1 MATSQKIKVVC
12 RIRRKAEDEEDSTEN
27 GYTFP
32 DDKSLLHTSSGKV
45 YTFDKLFG
53 ANASQLEVY
62 NDVAKPIV
70 TGVFNGFN
78 GTILAY
84 GQTSSGKT
92 YTMEGDVTN
101 EEKYGIIPRVAQDI
115 FNRTE
120 SLQNSKYEIKISFY
134 EIYLEK
140 IRDLFNDSQ
149 KANLKVYDD
158 KKSLPFIVGG
168 KEISVTNVNEIMDL
182 FTKAKLKRHVAATD
196 MNELSSRSHTIF
208 QIVIKQENFTTRK
221 KLIGKLLLVDLAGSE
236 KVSHKDQVDS
246 TVKRESTHINKSL
259 SALTRVISL
268 LSEGSKA
275 VVFYRDS
282 LLTRLL
288 KESLGGNSQTAI
300 IVCVDPSFENET
312 KLSLDFGNRAKVIQN
327 NIHLNEK
334 YCGSKLSR
342 FLGRFLPK
350 NDVYLKE
357 FVSELKRW
365 RNGKFF
371 FLLIC
376 YFDLCIFMI
385 YQ

>member
-1 MATSQKIKVVC
+1 MI
-12 RIRRKAEDEEDSTEN
+12 
-27 GYTFP
+27 F
-32 DDKSLLHTSSGKV
+32 SSYGKV